1 VNRFRD
7 RRSIAALA
15 EVARERAV
23 PWGAERAARVEADIL
38 RGRERSRFMMP
49 LAQLALGGLGGL
61 ALFISLTHVSRAIRQ
76 DAREHGAAVSMP
88 ALSMPALSG
97 STSTVRGVAAPE
109 PIELDRPVGD
119 GGFADAD

>member
-7 RRSIAALA
+7 SRSIAALA
-15 EVARERAV
+15 EVAREQAV

-38 RGRERSRFMMP
+38 RGRERSRFTMP

-61 ALFISLTHVSRAIRQ
+61 ALFISLNHVSRAIRQ
-76 DAREHGAAVSMP
+76 EAREHGAEVSMQ
-88 ALSMPALSG
+88 ALSG

-119 GGFADAD
+119 GGFVDGAD